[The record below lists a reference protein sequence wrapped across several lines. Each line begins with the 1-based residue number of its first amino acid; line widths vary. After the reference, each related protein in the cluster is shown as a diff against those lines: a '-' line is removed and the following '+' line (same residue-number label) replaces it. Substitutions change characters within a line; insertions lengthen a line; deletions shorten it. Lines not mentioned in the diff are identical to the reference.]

1 MRQATRGNKPKDP
14 EKERIGHTI
23 RTIRE
28 RHGYSQERFGT
39 DLGISRSYISLIE
52 SGHKK
57 LPDHLLY
64 KCAKL
69 LDITPL
75 AIKRPDNEQEQ
86 VA

>member
-1 MRQATRGNKPKDP
+1 MEQERKGKSPKDP

-23 RTIRE
+23 RVIRE

-57 LPDHLLY
+57 LPDRLLY
-64 KCAKL
+64 KCAEL

-75 AIKRPDNEQEQ
+75 AIKRPDNEQ
-86 VA
+86 VPA